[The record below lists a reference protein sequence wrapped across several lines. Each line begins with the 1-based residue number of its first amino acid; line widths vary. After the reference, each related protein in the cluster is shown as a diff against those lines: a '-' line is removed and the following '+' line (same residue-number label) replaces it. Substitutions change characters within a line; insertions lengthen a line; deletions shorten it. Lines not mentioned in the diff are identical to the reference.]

1 MHQKI
6 DFTKMAGK
14 NKLKKFADLNS
25 FANVFQNHN
34 VQNPELVDASGDIVD
49 MKGKWNEL
57 YFKNDRPIVLEL
69 ACGKGEYTLGMA
81 KANPDKNYIG
91 VDIKGNRIWQGASRA
106 LEAEMD
112 NVAFLRT
119 RIEQIELF
127 FAPDE
132 VSEIWIT
139 FPDPFLRE
147 SKSNR
152 RLTSPPFLSR
162 FRNIL
167 QKDGLVHLKTD
178 EGQLSDFTLEVIE
191 EDDQVDLLYYND
203 DIYSQPLAYPEL
215 ELKTYYEGM
224 HLRDGKTIKYLRF
237 TIH

>member
-1 MHQKI
+1 MS
-6 DFTKMAGK
+6 GK
-14 NKLKKFADLNS
+14 NKLKKFAELNH
-25 FANVFQNHN
+25 FPNVFQNHN
-34 VQNPELVDASGDIVD
+34 VQNPQLVDATGNIVE
-49 MKGKWNEL
+49 MKGHWNNQ
-57 YFKNDRPIVLEL
+57 YFKNGQPIILEL

-81 KANPDKNYIG
+81 AANADNNYIG

-106 LEAEMD
+106 LEANLD

-127 FAPDE
+127 FAPEE
-132 VSEIWIT
+132 VAEIWIT
-139 FPDPFLRE
+139 FPDPFLRK

-152 RLTSPPFLSR
+152 RLTAPPFLKR

-167 QKDGLVHLKTD
+167 KRGGLVHLKTD
-178 EGQLSDFTLEVIE
+178 EGELSDFTLEVIE
-191 EDDQVDLLYYND
+191 ADKQVNLLYYND
-203 DIYSQPLAYPEL
+203 DIYSQPLAFPEL
-215 ELKTYYEGM
+215 DIKTYYEGM